1 MRYLAALF
9 LAISFAVQPQL
20 ASDEASC
27 AMSGTAMAA
36 HDAAAAGHH
45 DAGGPM
51 PCKQPADDGSCRLMA
66 SCSQAFAIGTPAATQ
81 VDAPPPSHP
90 GSAATDAPPVRS
102 DPPELPP
109 PRA

>member
-1 MRYLAALF
+1 MKYLAVL
-9 LAISFAVQPQL
+9 LVAISVALQPLL
-20 ASDEASC
+20 ASERASC

-36 HDAAAAGHH
+36 HDAAAGKHH

-51 PCKQPADDGSCRLMA
+51 PCQQPADDGSCQLMA
-66 SCSQAFAIGTPAATQ
+66 SCSQAFAIGTPAARQ
-81 VDAPPPSHP
+81 VDAPAPSHP
-90 GSAATDAPPVRS
+90 GSATIDAPPFRS